1 MNDSRA
7 SVVSPG
13 NHDGVHLGHR
23 ALLDAAR
30 DLAGDLAGD
39 DVGDGGPAVTALT
52 FDPHPAQVLA
62 PDRAPP
68 LLTTLE
74 RRRVLLK
81 AFGADA
87 VETLRFDRA
96 LAEESPETFV
106 TTVLVERLGARG
118 VVVGPDFRFGKGRGG
133 DVETLRALG
142 RVHGFEVRE
151 VDPVRIDGAV
161 VSSTRVRAALA
172 LGDVE
177 GAARLLGR
185 VHDVG
190 GEVIHGDHR
199 GRTIGFPTANLRCEP
214 VLLPSDGVY
223 AVVAREASTG
233 ALLRG
238 VANLGVRP
246 TMDAGRSVEAHFFDF
261 AGDLYAQSLRLG
273 FVARLRGERKFD
285 GLDALKA
292 QIARDAADARASLDA
307 ADPASWA
314 LV

>member
-1 MNDSRA
+1 
-7 SVVSPG
+7 VSPG
-13 NHDGVHLGHR
+13 NYDGVHLGHR

-30 DLAGDLAGD
+30 VLAGDRL
-39 DVGDGGPAVTALT
+39 AVTALT

-74 RRRVLLK
+74 RRTVLLK

-87 VETLRFDRA
+87 VEILRFDRA
-96 LAEESPETFV
+96 LAEASPETFV
-106 TTVLVERLGARG
+106 TSVLVERLGARG
-118 VVVGPDFRFGKGRGG
+118 VVVGPDFRFGKGRAG

-142 RVHGFEVRE
+142 LAHGFEVRA
-151 VDPVRIDGAV
+151 VAPVEIEGAV
-161 VSSTRVRAALA
+161 VSSTRVRAALTD
-172 LGDVE
+172 GEVE
-177 GAARLLGR
+177 LAARLLGR

-223 AVVAREASTG
+223 AVVAREPSTG
-233 ALLRG
+233 DVLRG

-246 TMDAGRSVEAHFFDF
+246 TVGAGRSVEAHLFDF
-261 AGDLYAQSLRLG
+261 DGDLYGRTIRVA
-273 FVARLRGERKFD
+273 FVARLRGEQRFD
-285 GLDALKA
+285 GLESLKA
-292 QIARDAADARASLDA
+292 QIEKDAADARARLDA
-307 ADPASWA
+307 ADPSSWA
-314 LV
+314 YV